1 MLVHD
6 SYLRMYTFTHLPIF
20 CSLQVSLPP
29 SDGIEIVEEEYE
41 YPEKDADASEGWVDI
56 RGEFQSY

>member
-1 MLVHD
+1 
-6 SYLRMYTFTHLPIF
+6 
-20 CSLQVSLPP
+20 LQVSLPP